1 MFNVV
6 GKMQMFLGLSLKCVH
21 NIAVL
26 LK

>member
-6 GKMQMFLGLSLKCVH
+6 GKMQMFLGLSLKYVH